1 MGKRSYLLD
10 YYLLLSGKALV
21 DTLIWDLLYTSNIY
35 DTSSDLGETLY
46 HVVTYNDD
54 CRLENL

>member
-21 DTLIWDLLYTSNIY
+21 DTLIRDLLYTSNIY
-35 DTSSDLGETLY
+35 DTSSDLGDTLC
-46 HVVTYNDD
+46 HHVTYNDD